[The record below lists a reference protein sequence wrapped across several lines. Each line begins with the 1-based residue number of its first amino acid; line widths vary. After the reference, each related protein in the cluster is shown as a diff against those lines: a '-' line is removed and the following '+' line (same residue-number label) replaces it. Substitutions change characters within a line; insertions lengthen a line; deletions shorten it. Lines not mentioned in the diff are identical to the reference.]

1 MFWNN
6 SEEEH
11 NYWISYTDLV
21 MGLLMAFIVISMV
34 LFSRDSEQAALDG
47 KYRELFEVFEE
58 AFSEMEGIE
67 VTDDA
72 TVVFVLDDTSE
83 EELFPSNSHEPTDY
97 LLQLLQDFL
106 PVYYGELFKV
116 YSISNDTFEIKEI
129 RIEGH
134 TDSVGSY
141 YHNLKLSALRAGKI
155 QDHLQYDSTFK
166 SYPDTTFQKF
176 ILRNS
181 IVCGYSFTR
190 TVDKDGNYTY
200 LTGKPHDKDRSR
212 RVEFRTILEYKK

>member
-47 KYRELFEVFEE
+47 KYRELSEVFEI
-58 AFSEMEGIE
+58 AFSELEGIE

-72 TVVFVLDDTSE
+72 TVTFVLEDTSKK
-83 EELFPSNSHEPTDY
+83 ELFPSGKYHPTDY
-97 LLQLLQDFL
+97 MLKLLRDFV
-106 PVYYGELFKV
+106 PVYYEELYKIF
-116 YSISNDTFEIKEI
+116 SMASDTFIIKEI

-134 TDSVGSY
+134 TDSDDSY
-141 YHNLKLSALRAGKI
+141 YNNLKLSALRAGKI
-155 QDHLQYDSTFK
+155 QDHIRY
-166 SYPDTTFQKF
+166 DTTFTAYPQNF
-176 ILRNS
+176 QDYVRYNS
-181 IVCGYSFTR
+181 VVCGYSETR
-190 TVDKDGNYTY
+190 LLDEDGNYVFE
-200 LTGKPHDKDRSR
+200 TGCPEDKDRSR

>member
-134 TDSVGSY
+134 TDSDDKY
-141 YHNLKLSALRAGKI
+141 YKNLKLSSHRACKI
-155 QDHLQYDSTFK
+155 QSFIHFNPVFQ
-166 SYPDTTFQKF
+166 SYPKDFQDYVS
-176 ILRNS
+176 RNS
-181 IVCGYSFTR
+181 IVCGYSYIR
-190 TVDKDGNYTY
+190 TLDKDGNYTFE
-200 LTGKPHDKDRSR
+200 TGKPEDKDRSR